1 LRTKPKITE
10 AVFLAAAVEQRAIVI
25 LLAALT
31 SMLQAVAAEQAEE
44 RQYQPPGR
52 LSRLERAVIRV
63 LQALTRRQM
72 ILLQYVTINSRL
84 LDEVDNSEA

>member
-1 LRTKPKITE
+1 MRTKPKITE
-10 AVFLAAAVEQRAIVI
+10 AVLLAAAVEQRAIVI

-31 SMLQAVAAEQAEE
+31 SMLQAVASEQAEE
-44 RQYQPPGR
+44 RQYQPSGQ

-72 ILLQYVTINSRL
+72 ILLHYFTINSRL